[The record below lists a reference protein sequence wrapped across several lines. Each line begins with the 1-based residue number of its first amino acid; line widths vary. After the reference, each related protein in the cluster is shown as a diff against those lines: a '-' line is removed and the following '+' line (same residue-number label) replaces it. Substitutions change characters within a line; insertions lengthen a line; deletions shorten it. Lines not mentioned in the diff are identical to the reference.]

1 MATLRPNTTCIGS
14 LPHHNVD
21 AALEFSF
28 RVGIPFL
35 PQIPVR
41 NPWEY
46 MLPQALEGLP
56 GLLVDPDG
64 TISLNVEVWKSRRKE
79 FDAQIH
85 SALEKDKR
93 DAGADL
99 APFEPRPSVSST
111 WQPFLWELTERHAPM
126 AKVQIAGPLTTQ
138 WSLRF
143 TGTAEGSREARA
155 AAEARAEVGGAIFK
169 LVLARAIAM
178 VRKLRANG
186 IQPVVY
192 IDEPGLY
199 GLSPQTNARHAS
211 GLEELRLLILTL
223 RKEGA
228 VTGLHC
234 CSNTAWDAV
243 LGLAPNLLSIDVE
256 LSLANLLEHQDS
268 LQSFLSSGGR
278 LSLGVIPTARSS
290 VLASLDV
297 KALFARMLD
306 TFGRSRM
313 GKEHPEQ
320 VKKILSEAIFT
331 PACGLA
337 LHSVADAELVLGALL
352 DLEGYNFR
360 LMSER

>member
-1 MATLRPNTTCIGS
+1 MAQKRATTTCIGS

-28 RVGIPFL
+28 RTGIPFL
-35 PQIPVR
+35 PQIPLR
-41 NPWEY
+41 NSWEF

-56 GLLVDPDG
+56 GLLVDSDG
-64 TISLNVEVWKSRRKE
+64 TVSMNAGIWKSRKAE
-79 FDAQIH
+79 FDAQIKAAVSH
-85 SALEKDKR
+85 IGDLESS
-93 DAGADL
+93 DL

-111 WQPFLWELTERHAPM
+111 WQPFLWELTERRAPM

-143 TGTAEGSREARA
+143 SGGEPTGDV
-155 AAEARAEVGGAIFK
+155 RAEVGAAIFK
-169 LVLARAIAM
+169 LVLARGLAM
-178 VRKLRANG
+178 VRKLRTNG
-186 IQPVVY
+186 IQPVIY
-192 IDEPGLY
+192 LDEPGLY
-199 GLSPQTNARHAS
+199 GLSPQSNARHAS
-211 GLEELRLLILTL
+211 GLEELRLLIRTL
-223 RKEGA
+223 KKEGA

-234 CSNTAWDAV
+234 CSNTDWDAV
-243 LGLAPNLLSIDVE
+243 LGLAPNLLSIDVD
-256 LSLANLLEHQDS
+256 LSLGSLLEHDVQLS
-268 LQSFLSSGGR
+268 SFLASGGR

-306 TFGRSRM
+306 TFGRSKI
-313 GKEHPEQ
+313 GKERPEA

-337 LHSVADAELVLGALL
+337 LHSVSDAELVLGALL
-352 DLEGYNFR
+352 ELEGYSNR
-360 LMSER
+360 LIAEK